1 MHEVSA
7 VETALHGLR
16 TLIADGSLQ
25 PGDRMPSEGELS
37 ERLGVSRGSIREAI
51 RTLSALG
58 VVETRRGAGTYVGEL
73 RAADMI
79 RTLSLTV
86 GLLPL
91 ESILELYELRRVLEA
106 HAVALS
112 AARCDDATLA
122 GLGDLLDRLEA
133 SEDVD
138 EQSALDHEFHMGI
151 VRLCGNESLGSMV
164 AVLRSRS
171 RAYPVLTPETKRVSD
186 AGHRAILRALVS
198 RDPVAASVAAAAHV
212 AQSEVWLRERRPAPE
227 AMVAP
232 EA

>member
-16 TLIADGSLQ
+16 TLIAEGSLQ
-25 PGDRMPSEGELS
+25 PGDRLPSEGELS
-37 ERLGVSRGSIREAI
+37 ERIGVSRGSVREAI

-79 RTLSLTV
+79 QTLTLTV

-91 ESILELYELRRVLEA
+91 ESILELFELRRVLEA

-112 AARCDDATLA
+112 AARCDDATIA

-133 SEDVD
+133 SEDED

-151 VRLCGNESLGSMV
+151 ARLCGNESLVSMV
-164 AVLRSRS
+164 SVLRSRS

-186 AGHRAILRALVS
+186 AGHRAILRALTA

-212 AQSEVWLRERRPAPE
+212 TQSEVWLRERRPAPE
-227 AMVAP
+227 AIG
-232 EA
+232 

>member
-122 GLGDLLDRLEA
+122 GLGDLLDRLEV

-151 VRLCGNESLGSMV
+151 ARLCGNESLASMV

-227 AMVAP
+227 AMVGP

>member
-25 PGDRMPSEGELS
+25 PGDKLSSEGELS
-37 ERLGVSRGSIREAI
+37 ERLGVSRGSVREAI

-79 RTLSLTV
+79 QTLTLTV

-91 ESILELYELRRVLEA
+91 ESILELFELRRVLEA

-112 AARCDDATLA
+112 AARCDDATIA

-133 SEDVD
+133 SEDED

-151 VRLCGNESLGSMV
+151 ARLCGNESLVSMV
-164 AVLRSRS
+164 SVLRSRS

-186 AGHRAILRALVS
+186 AGHRAILRALTA

-212 AQSEVWLRERRPAPE
+212 TQSEVWLRERRPAPE
-227 AMVAP
+227 AIG
-232 EA
+232 

>member
-25 PGDRMPSEGELS
+25 PGDKLPSEGELS
-37 ERLGVSRGSIREAI
+37 ERLGVSRGSVREAI

-79 RTLSLTV
+79 QTLTLTV

-91 ESILELYELRRVLEA
+91 ESILELFELRRVLEA

-112 AARCDDATLA
+112 AARCDEATIA

-133 SEDVD
+133 SEDED

-151 VRLCGNESLGSMV
+151 ARLCGNESLVSMV
-164 AVLRSRS
+164 SVLRSRS

-186 AGHRAILRALVS
+186 AGHRAILRALTA

-212 AQSEVWLRERRPAPE
+212 TQSEVWLRERRPAPE
-227 AMVAP
+227 AIG
-232 EA
+232 

>member
-122 GLGDLLDRLEA
+122 GLGDLLDRLEV

-151 VRLCGNESLGSMV
+151 ARLCGNESLTSMV

-227 AMVAP
+227 AMVGP

>member
-79 RTLSLTV
+79 HTLSLTV

-122 GLGDLLDRLEA
+122 GLGDLLDRLEV

-151 VRLCGNESLGSMV
+151 ARLCGNESLTSMV

-227 AMVAP
+227 AMVGP

>member
-25 PGDRMPSEGELS
+25 PGDRLPSEGELS
-37 ERLGVSRGSIREAI
+37 ERLGVSRGSVREAI

-79 RTLSLTV
+79 QTLTLTV

-91 ESILELYELRRVLEA
+91 ESILELFELRRVLEA

-112 AARCDDATLA
+112 AARCDDATVA
-122 GLGDLLDRLEA
+122 GLADLLDRLEA

-151 VRLCGNESLGSMV
+151 ARLCGNESLVSMV
-164 AVLRSRS
+164 SVLRSRS

-186 AGHRAILRALVS
+186 AGHRAILRALTA

-212 AQSEVWLRERRPAPE
+212 TQSEVWLRERRPAPE
-227 AMVAP
+227 AIG
-232 EA
+232 

>member
-25 PGDRMPSEGELS
+25 PGDKLPSEGELS
-37 ERLGVSRGSIREAI
+37 ERLGVSRGSVREAI

-79 RTLSLTV
+79 QTLTLTV

-91 ESILELYELRRVLEA
+91 ESILELFELRRVLEA

-112 AARCDDATLA
+112 AARCDDATIA
-122 GLGDLLDRLEA
+122 ALGDLLDRLEA

-151 VRLCGNESLGSMV
+151 ARLCGNESLVSMV
-164 AVLRSRS
+164 SVLRSRS

-186 AGHRAILRALVS
+186 AGHRAILRALTA

-212 AQSEVWLRERRPAPE
+212 TQSEVWLRERRPAPE
-227 AMVAP
+227 AIG
-232 EA
+232 

>member
-25 PGDRMPSEGELS
+25 PGDRLPSEGELS
-37 ERLGVSRGSIREAI
+37 ERLGVSRGSVREAI

-79 RTLSLTV
+79 QTLTLTV

-91 ESILELYELRRVLEA
+91 ESILELFELRRVLEA

-112 AARCDDATLA
+112 AARCDDATIA
-122 GLGDLLDRLEA
+122 ALGDLLDRLEA

-151 VRLCGNESLGSMV
+151 ARLCGNESLVSMGS
-164 AVLRSRS
+164 VLRSRS

-186 AGHRAILRALVS
+186 AGHRAILRALTA

-212 AQSEVWLRERRPAPE
+212 TQSEVWLRERRPAPE
-227 AMVAP
+227 AIG
-232 EA
+232 